1 MQILL
6 ITAALPY
13 PPASGGALRAY
24 GILRGLAE
32 AGHAITLLTFGDPT
46 DRLPETPLNTYC
58 RDIITIEPPRR
69 SKINRLKDLLLTGE
83 ADIARRFYSEIFEQA
98 LVRLLQQQTFD
109 IVQFEGIE
117 VACYIPTVRRES
129 KTAIVF
135 DTFNAEAELQRVI
148 AKVDRANPRRWL
160 VAGYSWI
167 QSRRIHTY
175 EKSLCQMADAVI
187 AVSPEDAKL
196 LQVYTPGKKV
206 HVVPS
211 GIHVDAYQD
220 QQQKTLYLGENSVIF
235 TGKMDYRPNVD
246 AMLWFTNKIL
256 PLIKQSVNL
265 TIVGQKSHAQLAPLL
280 EMPNIQLTGWVDS
293 VLPYLHNTDVYIAP
307 LRMGSGT
314 RLKILEAMACGCA
327 IAATDLAASGLHDDA
342 RSALVIVNEEQTFAE
357 AIDTLLTDRQERL
370 RLGKKAQDA
379 VRRHY
384 DWSVLIPRLLAVY
397 EELQIG

>member
-46 DRLPETPLNTYC
+46 DSPSETPLKMYC
-58 RDIITIEPPRR
+58 RDIITIEPPCR
-69 SKINRLKDLLLTGE
+69 SKIDRIKDLLLTGE
-83 ADIARRFYSEIFEQA
+83 ADIARRFYSEKFEQE
-98 LVRLLQQQTFD
+98 LVRLLKQQTFD

-117 VACYIPTVRRES
+117 VACYIETVPQVSE
-129 KTAIVF
+129 TAIVF

-148 AKVDRANPRRWL
+148 AQVDRANPRRWL

-167 QSRRIHTY
+167 QSHRIHAY
-175 EKSLCQMADAVI
+175 EKQLCQMADAVI
-187 AVSPEDAKL
+187 AVSPEDAEL
-196 LQVYTPGKKV
+196 LQRYTPRKTV

-220 QQQKTLYLGENSVIF
+220 RQETLNLGENSVIF

-246 AMLWFTNKIL
+246 AMLWFSNKIL
-256 PLIKQSVNL
+256 PLIQQPVNL
-265 TIVGQKSHAQLAPLL
+265 TIVGQKPHAQLAPLL

-327 IAATDLAASGLHDDA
+327 IVATDLAASGLHEEA
-342 RSALVIVNEEQTFAE
+342 RSALVIINEEQAFAE
-357 AIDTLLTDRQERL
+357 AIDKLLTDRQERL
-370 RLGKKAQDA
+370 RLGHQAQDA